1 MIYQNIVEA
10 IGNTP
15 ILKIDP
21 KVHGLKNIELYA
33 KLEYMNPFGSVKD
46 RTAKALLYD
55 ALEDAIKNNKK
66 VIEFSSS
73 NTAKALAV
81 LCSINGLKYKT
92 YSNRIKVSELLCWL
106 FRDCRYN
113 RRRWIVSTRE
123 KSEYS
128 GNWHRC
134 RRVQPCARRKKH

>member
-46 RTAKALLYD
+46 RTAKAILYE
-55 ALEDAIKNNKK
+55 A
-66 VIEFSSS
+66 
-73 NTAKALAV
+73 
-81 LCSINGLKYKT
+81 
-92 YSNRIKVSELLCWL
+92 
-106 FRDCRYN
+106 
-113 RRRWIVSTRE
+113 
-123 KSEYS
+123 
-128 GNWHRC
+128 H
-134 RRVQPCARRKKH
+134 